1 LTLALASRE
10 ERASAKPPVACEFA
24 RREETAAWRSPF
36 VERVGMVSETPA
48 SRYGFPAGA
57 AVAAAMS
64 KPKVAK
70 FFMLKGMDVKRMEV
84 VNGWLKGM

>member
-1 LTLALASRE
+1 
-10 ERASAKPPVACEFA
+10 
-24 RREETAAWRSPF
+24 
-36 VERVGMVSETPA
+36 MVSETPA

-84 VNGWLKGM
+84 VNG